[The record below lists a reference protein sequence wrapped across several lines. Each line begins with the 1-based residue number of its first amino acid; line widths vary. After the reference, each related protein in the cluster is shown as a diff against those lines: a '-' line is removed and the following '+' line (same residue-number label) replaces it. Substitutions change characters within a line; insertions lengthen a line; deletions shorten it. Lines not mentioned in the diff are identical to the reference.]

1 MKVLHSW
8 LQKHIV
14 EQLPSPKEI
23 EEKLIMHAYEVEGV
37 EHIGEDVVYDVKI
50 IPDRS
55 HDSLSHRGIARE
67 IAALFRLTTKKNEL
81 SLPNSLETPSITAE
95 VLDTLRCPNFGIIEI
110 NNIVIGPSPKWLV
123 TALEALGQRSINNVV
138 DATNY
143 VMLDIGKPM
152 HAFDISKLTGSKLVV
167 RRATEGE
174 GLTTLDNKEVKL
186 TTNDLVIA
194 DAAFALS
201 LAGIKGGKR
210 AEVDSQTTSVVLESA
225 NFAGSMIRKTSART
239 GIKTD
244 ASKRFESGLTS
255 EWTRE
260 SLAACALLIKEIA
273 GSAETTISEITE
285 IYPKPERNYAVG
297 VSLGEANRLLGLSL
311 SASDVADVFTRKG
324 FAFEVVSPLQCVKEL
339 ALGAVEKPY
348 KRGASVLFDSPAAFD
363 CSSLTAYVYSQS
375 GIAIPRIA
383 VDQFVY
389 GYDRDGEVQI
399 GDLVFA
405 NTGTVR
411 TTDGS
416 HYSQVL
422 EKEIQEQAIRYESVE
437 WMPGTKVLS
446 GVDHVGIYVGDGK
459 IVHAT
464 SSQGKVVIED
474 MKMSA
479 QFANIVGIKYITAEN
494 EDRFVVRAPF
504 ERQDIRIKEDL
515 IDEIGRMVGYGS
527 TKETTHYEGLPV
539 GNSHKRL
546 YYGNQ
551 VRNLLVEQGF
561 NEVMTYSFAE
571 DGEVA
576 IVNSVD
582 PKRNKMRTS
591 LTPGVRQALEKGM
604 YYGPFLALNRIQIFE
619 FGNVFTETESLHLA
633 IGVYTKNKKEK
644 KALHEVQDMCE
655 HILSKLGASS
665 EVIKSAILKDTKSIS
680 DDRVED
686 GMLVIEFDFDEL
698 LKALPEPVGYT
709 SLLYAEHKEGHY
721 QSLSVFPF
729 ISRDVAVFVP
739 SGTDEKSL
747 LQELTTLAGGLCVK
761 SYQFDRFQKEGETQV
776 SLGYRF
782 VFQAFDRTLADADIE
797 TQMGHIY
804 STLTEKGYT
813 TR

>member
-14 EQLPSPKEI
+14 EELPTPKEI
-23 EEKLIMHAYEVEGV
+23 EKKLVMHAYEVEGV
-37 EHIGEDVVYDVKI
+37 EHIGEETVYDIKI

-67 IAALFRLTTKKNEL
+67 IAALFKLTTKKSEL
-81 SLPNSLETPSITAE
+81 RLPASLATPSVAAE

-110 NNIVIGPSPKWLV
+110 DNIVIGPSPKWLV
-123 TALEALGQRSINNVV
+123 HALETLGQRSINNVV
-138 DATNY
+138 DATNF
-143 VMLDIGKPM
+143 VMLDMGKPM
-152 HAFDISKLTGSKLVV
+152 HAFDKSKITESKLVV
-167 RRATEGE
+167 RRAVDGE
-174 GLTTLDNKEVKL
+174 ELTTLDNKEVKL

-194 DAAFALS
+194 DASFALS
-201 LAGIKGGKR
+201 IAGIKGGKR

-225 NFAGSMIRKTSART
+225 NFVGSMIRKTSVRT

-260 SLAACALLIKEIA
+260 SLIACAALIKEIA
-273 GSAETTISEITE
+273 GGAETVISEITE
-285 IYPKPERNYAVG
+285 IYPKPERNYVVG
-297 VSLGEANRLLGLSL
+297 VSLGEVNRLLGLTL
-311 SASDVADVFTRKG
+311 SVSEVADVFTRKG
-324 FAFEVVSPLQCVKEL
+324 FPFEVVSPLEHAKKL
-339 ALGAVEKPY
+339 ALSVVEKPY
-348 KRGASVLFDSPAAFD
+348 KRGASVLFDSPDTFD
-363 CSSLTAYVYSQS
+363 CSSLTAYVCAQS
-375 GIAIPRIA
+375 GLAIPRIA

-389 GYDRDGEVQI
+389 GYDREGEVQV

-411 TTDGS
+411 TTSGS

-422 EKEIQEQAIRYESVE
+422 EKQVDEQAIRYSSVE
-437 WMPGTKVLS
+437 WMPGTEVPS

-474 MKMSA
+474 MGTSA
-479 QFANIVGIKYITAEN
+479 QFSNIVGIKYIATDT
-494 EDRFVVRAPF
+494 EDRFVVHVPF

-515 IDEIGRMVGYGS
+515 IDEVGRMVGYGA
-527 TKETTHYEGLPV
+527 TKETTHYEGLQV

-571 DGEVA
+571 EGEVA

-591 LTPGVRQALEKGM
+591 LTPGVHQALEKGM
-604 YYGPFLALNRIQIFE
+604 YYGPFLALDKIQIFE
-619 FGNVFTETESLHLA
+619 LGNVCTNIETMHLA
-633 IGVYTKNKKEK
+633 IGVYTKNKKERK
-644 KALHEVQDMCE
+644 LLAEYMAG
-655 HILSKLGASS
+655 LSLSVSKIIPAVSTQIPVVS
-665 EVIKSAILKDTKSIS
+665 EKD
-680 DDRVED
+680 
-686 GMLVIEFDFDEL
+686 GLVVYEYNFDEL
-698 LKALPEPVGYT
+698 ISSLPEPVGYEP
-709 SLLYAEHKEGHY
+709 LKYVEHKEAHY
-721 QSLSVFPF
+721 QTLSVFPF

-739 SGTDEKSL
+739 SGIDEQSL
-747 LQELTTLAGGLCVK
+747 LQELTTLAGELCVK
-761 SYQFDRFQKEGETQV
+761 SYQFDRFQKEGENQI

-782 VFQAFDRTLADADIE
+782 VFQAFDRTLTDADIE
-797 TQMGHIY
+797 PQMNHIY
-804 STLTEKGYT
+804 STLTGKGFT
-813 TR
+813 IR

>member
-8 LQKHIV
+8 LQKHIS
-14 EQLPSPKEI
+14 EELPLPKEI
-23 EEKLIMHAYEVEGV
+23 EEKLVMHAYEVEGV
-37 EHIGEDVVYDVKI
+37 EHIPGDVVYDIKI

-67 IAALFRLTTKKNEL
+67 IAALFKLTRKE
-81 SLPNSLETPSITAE
+81 SGYVLPDTVRAPQITAE
-95 VLDTLRCPNFGIIEI
+95 IKDTTRCPNFGIIEI
-110 NNIVIGPSPKWLV
+110 DNVVIGPSPKWLV

-138 DATNY
+138 DATNF
-143 VMLDIGKPM
+143 VMLDMGKPM
-152 HAFDISKLTGSKLVV
+152 HAFDRAKITGSKLVV

-174 GLTTLDNKEVKL
+174 ALTTLDNKEVQL
-186 TTNDLVIA
+186 TTSDLVIA
-194 DAAFALS
+194 DASFALS

-225 NFAGSMIRKTSART
+225 NFTGSMIRKTSVRT

-260 SLAACALLIKEIA
+260 SLIACAALIKEIA
-273 GSAETTISEITE
+273 GSSNTVVSEITE
-285 IYPKPERNYAVG
+285 IYPKPERNYTVG
-297 VSLGEANRLLGLSL
+297 VSLKEVNHLLGLTL
-311 SASDVADVFTRKG
+311 SSGDVADVFTRKS
-324 FAFEVVSPLQCVKEL
+324 FAFESVSPLQRAKEL
-339 ALGAVEKPY
+339 VLAAVEKPY
-348 KRGASVLFDSPAAFD
+348 KRGASVLFDSPLTFD
-363 CSSLTAYVYSQS
+363 CSSLTAYVYAQV
-375 GIAIPRIA
+375 GYAIPRIA

-389 GYDRDGEVQI
+389 GYDRNGEIQV

-405 NTGTVR
+405 NTGIVR
-411 TTDGS
+411 TTTGS

-422 EKEIQEQAIRYESVE
+422 EKEVEEQAVRYSSVE
-437 WMPGTKVLS
+437 WMPGTEVPL

-474 MKMSA
+474 MKTST
-479 QFANIVGIKYITAEN
+479 QFANVVGIKYIATDT
-494 EDRFVVRAPF
+494 EDRFVVRVPF

-515 IDEIGRMVGYGS
+515 IDEIGRMVGYGN

-551 VRNLLVEQGF
+551 LRNLLVEQGF

-576 IVNSVD
+576 IANSVD

-604 YYGPFLALNRIQIFE
+604 YYGPFLALEKIQIFE
-619 FGNVFTETESLHLA
+619 LGNVCTDTETMHLA

-644 KALHEVQDMCE
+644 KLLAEHMTTLSQSLAIIMPIITSLVPVVTEQD
-655 HILSKLGASS
+655 G
-665 EVIKSAILKDTKSIS
+665 
-680 DDRVED
+680 
-686 GMLVIEFDFDEL
+686 LVVYEYNFDEL
-698 LKALPEPVGYT
+698 VSSLPEPVGYT
-709 SLLYAEHKEGHY
+709 ALKHVEHKEGHY

-739 SGTDEKSL
+739 SGIDEKSL
-747 LQELTTLAGGLCVK
+747 LQELTSLAGILCVK
-761 SYQFDRFQKEGETQV
+761 SYQFDRFQKEGENQV

-782 VFQAFDRTLADADIE
+782 VFQAFDRTLADSDIE
-797 TQMGHIY
+797 SQMEQIY
-804 STLTEKGYT
+804 NALTKKGYAI
-813 TR
+813 R